1 MSARCNIATR
11 FTTCLTRLLRYIR
24 SPTVFSL
31 RELRFLVASHF
42 QPDRPVEQR
51 EELSDEV
58 VRGMLWVR
66 RLARIIQVALRYMYQ

>member
-1 MSARCNIATR
+1 MQYRDAVHDLPDEAVAVHPVAHC
-11 FTTCLTRLLRYIR
+11 
-24 SPTVFSL
+24 FSL